1 MIINKLI
8 LGDCLEV
15 LKTIDSETVD
25 LIYIDPPFFSN
36 RTYEVIWGDKGEVRS
51 FEDRFSGGIDHYIAW
66 LKDRVQEM
74 HRILKPTGSIF
85 IHCDWHADAEIKIF
99 ILNKIFG
106 ANNFRG
112 DIVWQ
117 RTNAHNDAKKKLAVL
132 TDTIWYYSKSDNF
145 NYNLIYIELSDEY
158 KNSTYRHEDEKGRYR
173 LDNLTGAKI
182 NPNDKE
188 WRGYHPKNVGRSWSV
203 PKEIVFQLVG
213 QEEAKKLTTNEKL
226 ELLFEN
232 NFIEISK
239 NNVPSF
245 KRYLSTSKG
254 SLLGNFWIDINNVQS
269 KSKEKIG
276 YPTQKPEKLL
286 ERIIQMASNEGDTV
300 LDCFVGG
307 GTTIAVADKLNRNW
321 IGIDQSV
328 QAIKVTEFRLN
339 QQQGLF
345 SKPFS
350 VQLHKYDYDTLRY
363 KDAFEFET
371 WIVGQFGG
379 IPNSKQRGDLG
390 LDGRTRENQPI
401 QVKRSDNIGRNVIDN
416 FFSAVQRFD
425 KASFEKN
432 KAQNTAI
439 GFVIAFSFGKGAVQE
454 VARLKNEE
462 NVIIELVTVE
472 KIVPIAK
479 KPTLQV
485 EIKDLGVVKNLREIE
500 FVATGQSE
508 AGIEFY
514 AWDFAYN
521 ETSFLPTILLDKD
534 GKQTHKFKAGEH
546 KIAVK
551 VIDNEGLESLEIV
564 KLKINGVIERK

>member
-1 MIINKLI
+1 MAINKLI

-36 RTYEVIWGDKGEVRS
+36 RTYEVIWGDKGEMRS
-51 FEDRFSGGIDHYIAW
+51 FEDRFSGGIDHYISW
-66 LKDRVQEM
+66 LKDRIQEM

-85 IHCDWHADAEIKIF
+85 VHCDWHANAYIRVH
-99 ILNKIFG
+99 ILDKVFG
-106 ANNFRG
+106 GNNFRNE
-112 DIVWQ
+112 I
-117 RTNAHNDAKKKLAVL
+117 
-132 TDTIWYYSKSDNF
+132 IWYYRRWTNVSKQFQNMHDTIFWYSKTNSYTFNRNGYEPSDSQKKKF
-145 NYNLIYIELSDEY
+145 
-158 KNSTYRHEDEKGRYR
+158 EKGW
-173 LDNLTGAKI
+173 DQ
-182 NPNDKE
+182 
-188 WRGYHPKNVGRSWSV
+188 NVV
-203 PKEIVFQLVG
+203 K
-213 QEEAKKLTTNEKL
+213 A
-226 ELLFEN
+226 
-232 NFIEISK
+232 
-239 NNVPSF
+239 
-245 KRYLSTSKG
+245 SKG
-254 SLLGNFWIDINNVQS
+254 EKITQYIVYNREKFEANCNVKPEARIVYRETDALKVAPPDVLEIAVLNSQS
-269 KSKEKIG
+269 SERIG
-276 YPTQKPEKLL
+276 YPTQKPEELLYKL
-286 ERIIQMASNEGDTV
+286 IFTASNEGDTV

-339 QQQGLF
+339 KQQDLF
-345 SKPFS
+345 SQPFT

-379 IPNSKQRGDLG
+379 IANSKQRGDLG

-425 KASFEKN
+425 KTNFEKN
-432 KAQNTAI
+432 KIEQKPI
-439 GFVIAFSFGKGAVQE
+439 GFIIAFSFGKGAVQE

-462 NVIIELVTVE
+462 NVLIKLVTVE
-472 KIVPIAK
+472 EIVPIAK
-479 KPTLQV
+479 KPVLQV
-485 EIKDLGVVKNLREIE
+485 EINDLGTTKTLQEIE

-514 AWDFAYN
+514 AWDFTYN
-521 ETSFLPTILLDKD
+521 EQSFLPTVLLDKE
-534 GKQTHKFKAGEH
+534 GKQTYKFKAGEH

-551 VIDNEGLESLEIV
+551 VVDNEGLESLEIV
-564 KLKINGVIERK
+564 KLKINGVVERN